1 MNKNINLTF
10 SIIGLFAEIYFL
22 TNAFNIWVH
31 HIGISF
37 ADIVNSLFSI
47 LAVVIGVLL
56 TIVSMIFYK
65 NNYKATN
72 IINYISIAL
81 LVISVIFL
89 GI

>member
-1 MNKNINLTF
+1 MNKNVNLTF

-22 TNAFNIWVH
+22 TNAFDIWFH
-31 HIGISF
+31 KIAINF
-37 ADIVNSLFSI
+37 ADIVNSLFNI

>member
-1 MNKNINLTF
+1 MNKNVNLTF

-22 TNAFNIWVH
+22 TNAFNIWFRK
-31 HIGISF
+31 IAINF
-37 ADIVNSLFSI
+37 ADIVNSLFNI
-47 LAVVIGVLL
+47 LAVVIGALL

-81 LVISVIFL
+81 LVISVVFL
-89 GI
+89 CI

>member
-1 MNKNINLTF
+1 MNKNVNLTF
-10 SIIGLFAEIYFL
+10 SIIGLLAEIYFL
-22 TNAFNIWVH
+22 TNAFDIWFRK
-31 HIGISF
+31 IAINF
-37 ADIVNSLFSI
+37 ADIVNSLFNI